1 LHARPRYAIKSVM
14 RWLRHSFLGLHLA
27 LLALAM
33 QFAAGSLVVSPLLLT
48 QADPTICHADAA
60 HAGTSQAPAAPQF
73 PAPHVPAAICPALLA
88 IGLAAPV
95 LATPQ
100 AILPAPRHVTL
111 RAAPLPPARAPPLH
125 RVASAKPRGPPHQV

>member
-1 LHARPRYAIKSVM
+1 M
-14 RWLRHSFLGLHLA
+14 RWLRDSFLGLHLA

-60 HAGTSQAPAAPQF
+60 HAGTGGGTGQAPA
-73 PAPHVPAAICPALLA
+73 APHVPAAICPVLLA
-88 IGLAAPV
+88 MGLAAPV
-95 LATPQ
+95 LAAPPVS
-100 AILPAPRHVTL
+100 LPAPQHVVM
-111 RAAPLPPARAPPLH
+111 RAAPLPPARAPPVY